1 MREYLRVEVTSRN
14 QWREWLA
21 ENHARSGPV
30 WLVTFKKSASSAELA
45 AKHVAYAEVVE
56 EALCFGWVDSVP
68 RKLDADR
75 GMLLMSPRRAGS
87 PWSGLNKRRVGAL
100 IEAGLMTAAGLAK
113 VEAAKAD
120 GSWVSYDV
128 AETLEVP
135 ADLAAA
141 LKAAGKMAE
150 ENFARFAP
158 SSRKGILWWIASSK
172 QEATRARRVS
182 ETARLAK
189 VGLRANFPESKGK

>member
-1 MREYLRVEVTSRN
+1 MREYPRVEVTSRRE
-14 QWREWLA
+14 WREWLSV
-21 ENHARSGPV
+21 NHGSSGPV
-30 WLVTFKKSASSAELA
+30 WLVTFKKSASSAELV

-68 RKLDADR
+68 RKLDANR
-75 GMLLMSPRRAGS
+75 GMLLMTPRRAGS

-128 AETLEVP
+128 AERLEVP

-141 LKAAGKMAE
+141 LKAAGKRAE
-150 ENFARFAP
+150 ATFAGFAP

-172 QEATRARRVS
+172 QQVTRARRVG

-189 VGLRANFPESKGK
+189 LGLRANFPESKGK